1 MNSLYSSI
9 TLDKTE
15 WEMSGTKVQRDK
27 VLGIDLGTTNSA
39 AAVFEGSRA
48 LSIPSVDG
56 RSSGGKM
63 FPSVVAF
70 TADDRV
76 IVGEAAKRQMTINP
90 RGTILEIKRKM
101 GTDYKVNVN
110 GKAYTPQQISA
121 LILKKI
127 RSDSEVYLGNEIKKV
142 VITVP
147 AHFNDNQRQ
156 ATMEAAVLA
165 GLEVVR
171 IINEPTAACLAY
183 GMDKIDSRNEDG
195 NGKVKIMVFSFGGGT
210 HDVTTMEVL
219 GDTFKVLAT
228 SGDTQ
233 TGGAD
238 IDNAIVARFASYFQ
252 SETGIDVRNN
262 VAAMVRLKE
271 AAEKAKIEL
280 SSRLTSNIS
289 LPFIADINGIPK
301 HLNYNLTQEEL
312 EHLALPIVKR
322 VDNTIKTVL
331 YDSRLG
337 ADDIDKLILI
347 GGQTKMPLVRRVVEQ
362 FMSKVAEEGVD
373 PMECVAIGAAYQGA
387 VTTGELNYQLLDV
400 TPLTLGVEDAIGTVT
415 RIIYRNT
422 PIPVTK
428 SQIFTTSKDYQTD
441 VTIHVVQGE
450 RPMAADCVSIG
461 LFDLEGIPAKTRGVP
476 QIGVTFEI
484 DANGI
489 LHVSAREKASGVE
502 HRVTISGRMKL
513 TDEEKK
519 RMMEE
524 AEIFV
529 AADRIR
535 KEEAELMKL
544 SDLLLYKADRV
555 RKEIFLPREVI
566 EKLDKIMN
574 GLKETLEWPAD
585 QDYNKKMDTIKA
597 KIVELTDY
605 INLTVD
611 TYEMGEGA

>member
-1 MNSLYSSI
+1 M
-9 TLDKTE
+9 KE
-15 WEMSGTKVQRDK
+15 K

-39 AAVFEGSRA
+39 AAIFEGSKA
-48 LSIPSVDG
+48 IAIPSVDG

-70 TADDRV
+70 TPDNKV
-76 IVGEAAKRQMTINP
+76 IVGEAAKRQFAINP
-90 RGTILEIKRKM
+90 KGTILEIKRKM
-101 GTDYKVNVN
+101 GTDYKVTVN
-110 GKAYTPQQISA
+110 GKIYTPHQISA
-121 LILKKI
+121 FILKKI
-127 RSDSEVYLGNEIKKV
+127 KNDSETYLGNQIKKA

-156 ATMEAAVLA
+156 ATMEAATLA
-165 GLEVVR
+165 GLDVVR

-183 GMDKIDSRNEDG
+183 GIDKIDSKDDD
-195 NGKVKIMVFSFGGGT
+195 GKVKIMVFSFGGGT
-210 HDVTTMEVL
+210 HDVTTMEVY

-238 IDNAIVARFASYFQ
+238 IDNAVVQRLVGHFQ
-252 SETGIDVRNN
+252 SETSIDLRNN
-262 VAAMVRLKE
+262 LAAMVRLKE

-280 SSRLTSNIS
+280 STKLTSTIS

-301 HLNYNLTQEEL
+301 HFNYNLTQEEL
-312 EHLALPIVKR
+312 EQLALPIVKK
-322 VDNTIKTVL
+322 VENTIKTVL

-337 ADDIDKLILI
+337 AEDIDKLILI

-387 VTTGELNYQLLDV
+387 VATGELNYQLLDV

-422 PIPVTK
+422 PIPVRK

-450 RPMAADCVSIG
+450 RPMAIDCVSIG
-461 LFDLEGIPAKTRGVP
+461 LFDLEGIPAKSRGVP
-476 QIGVTFEI
+476 QIEVTFDI

-489 LHVSAREKASGVE
+489 LHVSAKEKASGIE
-502 HRVTISGRMKL
+502 QKVTITGRMKL

-519 RMMEE
+519 RMVEE
-524 AEIFV
+524 AEIF
-529 AADRIR
+529 AATDRMR
-535 KEEAELMKL
+535 KEEAEIMKL
-544 SDLLLYKADRV
+544 ADILLYKAERV
-555 RKEIFLPREVI
+555 KAEIFLPREVR
-566 EKLDKIMN
+566 EKLDKIASE
-574 GLKETLEWPAD
+574 LKGALEWPLAYA
-585 QDYNKKMDTIKA
+585 DYNKKMDMAKA

>member
-1 MNSLYSSI
+1 
-9 TLDKTE
+9 
-15 WEMSGTKVQRDK
+15 MSGAETIKEK

-39 AAVFEGSRA
+39 AAIFEGSRA
-48 LSIPSVDG
+48 IAVPSIDG

-63 FPSVVAF
+63 FPSIVAF
-70 TADDRV
+70 TPDNKV
-76 IVGEAAKRQMTINP
+76 IVGEAAKRQLAINP
-90 RGTILEIKRKM
+90 KGTILEIKRKM
-101 GTDYKVNVN
+101 GTDHKVTIN
-110 GKAYTPQQISA
+110 GRTFTPQQISA

-127 RSDSEVYLGNEIKKV
+127 KNDSETYLGTEIKKA

-156 ATMEAAVLA
+156 ATMDAAALA
-165 GLEVVR
+165 DLDVVR

-183 GMDKIDSRNEDG
+183 GIDKVDSKDEGEDG
-195 NGKVKIMVFSFGGGT
+195 KLRIMVFSFGGGT
-210 HDVTTMEVL
+210 HDVTTMEVH

-238 IDNAIVARFASYFQ
+238 IDNAIVQRLVERFQ
-252 SETGIDVRNN
+252 SETGIDLLNN
-262 VAAMVRLKE
+262 FAAMVRLKE

-280 SSRLTSNIS
+280 SSNLTSNIS

-312 EHLALPIVKR
+312 EQTALPVVKK
-322 VDNTIKTVL
+322 VENTIKTVL
-331 YDSRLG
+331 YDSRLSSE
-337 ADDIDKLILI
+337 DIDKLVLI

-362 FMSKVAEEGVD
+362 FMSRVAEEGVD

-387 VTTGELNYQLLDV
+387 VSTGELNYQLLDV

-422 PIPVTK
+422 PIPVQR

-441 VTIHVVQGE
+441 VSIHIVQGE
-450 RPMAADCVSIG
+450 RPMAMDCVSIG
-461 LFDLEGIPAKTRGVP
+461 LFDLEGIPAKPRGVP
-476 QIGVTFEI
+476 QIEVTFDI

-502 HRVTISGRMKL
+502 QKVTITGRMKL

-519 RMMEE
+519 RMVED
-524 AEIFV
+524 AEIF
-529 AADRIR
+529 AATDRMR
-535 KEEAELMKL
+535 KEEAEIMKL
-544 SDLLLYKADRV
+544 ADLLLYKAERV
-555 RKEIFLPREVI
+555 KAEIFLPGEVR
-566 EKLDKIMN
+566 EKLDKIASE
-574 GLKETLEWPAD
+574 LKGALEWPLAYA
-585 QDYNKKMDTIKA
+585 DYNKKMDMAKA

>member
-1 MNSLYSSI
+1 
-9 TLDKTE
+9 
-15 WEMSGTKVQRDK
+15 
-27 VLGIDLGTTNSA
+27 
-39 AAVFEGSRA
+39 
-48 LSIPSVDG
+48 
-56 RSSGGKM
+56 
-63 FPSVVAF
+63 
-70 TADDRV
+70 
-76 IVGEAAKRQMTINP
+76 
-90 RGTILEIKRKM
+90 M
-101 GTDYKVNVN
+101 GTDHKVTIN
-110 GKAYTPQQISA
+110 GRTFTPQQISA

-127 RSDSEVYLGNEIKKV
+127 KNDSETYLGTEIKKA

-156 ATMEAAVLA
+156 ATMDAAALA
-165 GLEVVR
+165 DLDVVR

-183 GMDKIDSRNEDG
+183 GIDKVDSKDEGEDG
-195 NGKVKIMVFSFGGGT
+195 KLRIMVFSFGGGT
-210 HDVTTMEVL
+210 HDVTTMEVH

-238 IDNAIVARFASYFQ
+238 IDNAIVQRLVERFQ
-252 SETGIDVRNN
+252 SETGIDLLNN
-262 VAAMVRLKE
+262 FAAMVRLKE

-280 SSRLTSNIS
+280 SSNLTSNIS

-312 EHLALPIVKR
+312 EQTALPVVKK
-322 VDNTIKTVL
+322 VENTIKTVL
-331 YDSRLG
+331 YDSRLSSE
-337 ADDIDKLILI
+337 DIDKLVLI

-362 FMSKVAEEGVD
+362 FMSRVAEEGVD

-387 VTTGELNYQLLDV
+387 VSTGELNYQLLDV

-422 PIPVTK
+422 PIPVQR

-441 VTIHVVQGE
+441 VSIHIVQGE
-450 RPMAADCVSIG
+450 RPMAMDCVSIG
-461 LFDLEGIPAKTRGVP
+461 LFDLEGIPAKPRGVP
-476 QIGVTFEI
+476 QIEVTFDI

-502 HRVTISGRMKL
+502 QKVTITGRMKL

-519 RMMEE
+519 RMVED
-524 AEIFV
+524 AEIF
-529 AADRIR
+529 AATDRMR
-535 KEEAELMKL
+535 KEEAEIMKL
-544 SDLLLYKADRV
+544 ADLLLYKAERV
-555 RKEIFLPREVI
+555 KAEIFLPGEVR
-566 EKLDKIMN
+566 EKLDKIASE
-574 GLKETLEWPAD
+574 LKGALEWPLAYA
-585 QDYNKKMDTIKA
+585 DYNKKMDMAKA